1 MEFLGWVI
9 GPILIKLYCL
19 MIGLAFVLGIF
30 LVARQAKK
38 EGVSPDRILDLGV
51 HVHLAAIVGS

>member
-9 GPILIKLYCL
+9 GPIPIKLSCL

-30 LVARQAKK
+30 LAARQAKK

-51 HVHLAAIVGS
+51 HVLLAAIVGS